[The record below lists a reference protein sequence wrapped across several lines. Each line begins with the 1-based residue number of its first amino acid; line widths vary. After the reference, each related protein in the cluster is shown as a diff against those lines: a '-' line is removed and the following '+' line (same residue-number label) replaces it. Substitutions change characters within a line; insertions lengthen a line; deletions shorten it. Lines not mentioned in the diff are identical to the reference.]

1 MGSPKWV
8 KTEKI
13 NATHFYAITDGG
25 GDQRVDFLSVQKSL
39 VGLFLYHDFDEVLIC
54 KTPAGLSYCNPV
66 ERVHGIANLGLQS
79 VGIMRQRL
87 PPDMEKL
94 IKNCNSNEEICK
106 SIVNHADLKEAVEK
120 SLSKPIDLLKAVF
133 SKLGLKENTFKIFD
147 AATGAEIEKYE
158 LKEDQFDANMTDLS
172 R

>member
-1 MGSPKWV
+1 MGLPKWV
-8 KTEKI
+8 KPEKI

-25 GDQRVDFLSVQKSL
+25 GDRQADFLSVQKSL
-39 VGLFLYHDFDEVLIC
+39 LGLFLYHDFDEVLFC
-54 KTPAGLSYCNPV
+54 RTAAGLSYRNPA
-66 ERVHGIANLGLQS
+66 ERAHAITNLGLQS
-79 VGIMRQRL
+79 VGIMCQRL

-147 AATGAEIEKYE
+147 AATSAEIEKYQ